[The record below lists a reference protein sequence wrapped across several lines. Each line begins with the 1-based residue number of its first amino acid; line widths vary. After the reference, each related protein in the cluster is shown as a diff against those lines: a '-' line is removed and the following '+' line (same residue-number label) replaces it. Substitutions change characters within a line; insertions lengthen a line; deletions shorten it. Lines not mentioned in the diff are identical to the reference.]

1 MRRSAVALCGLFL
14 FGVYALPGK
23 VCPNGHETAAR
34 PAAERSD
41 LPPCHRKM
49 AAHKAGPGVP
59 CDTMVCCLVPEATRG
74 ATTAVALPSPRF
86 SGTLVASSVLTVT
99 PVPDFVSRICFEAQ
113 APPGVL
119 GRFPSHTSPRG
130 PPLA

>member
-1 MRRSAVALCGLFL
+1 MKRSAVVLCGLFL

-23 VCPNGHETAAR
+23 ICPNTHETAAR
-34 PAAERSD
+34 SAAERSD
-41 LPPCHRKM
+41 LPPCHRK
-49 AAHKAGPGVP
+49 AAAPKAGASVP

-74 ATTAVALPSPRF
+74 ATTAVAMPAPDF
-86 SGTLVASSVLTVT
+86 SGLLVLSSVSAVL
-99 PVPDFVSRICFEAQ
+99 PAPDFVSRICFEAQ

-119 GRFPSHTSPRG
+119 GRFSSDASPRG